1 MSLIGYK
8 IQHSRGLLFFIVILF
23 VLGVFFRFA
32 NLDYKV
38 YWHDEAYTSLRAAGF
53 TRQEID
59 REIFTNRIIPAQELQ
74 KFQRI
79 KPGST
84 AADTI
89 GSLALEDPQHPPLY
103 FLMARFWMQIF
114 GSSLTASR
122 TLPAVLSLL
131 ALPFMYGLAVE
142 LFGSRLIAIVATAL
156 LALSP
161 FDVLFAQTARQYSL
175 LTAMVIGNSFLLL
188 RALRLSTWPNWLL
201 YALGSAIAF
210 YTHPMYALTLAAHGA
225 YVLLLSLPFGSPKVQ
240 LLDWKVWWKQS
251 HQFWKYLLAVAGA
264 LLLYS
269 PWLVV
274 LKSNY
279 QRFSATT
286 DWTRASVELLYLVK
300 LWILNVTC
308 PFLDLDFGFDSVW
321 TYLPRLLVVAI
332 IALAIY
338 ALCRQTP
345 RTTWLFILITI
356 FVPFLLLA
364 LPDLLEGGKRSTVS
378 RYLISCFPGLQLAV
392 AYLLAQKIVV
402 GQWLWRGVTV
412 LLITGSIASCTVSAF
427 SDTWWDKDLS
437 YSNAEVARLINA
449 DMNRSNSPLNA
460 NLSRSAST
468 NFPTKSLEEQPRQTA
483 PLVLSDIG
491 DDFTNTGDLISL
503 SYRLNKN
510 VQLLLLNQPANLELL
525 QGYTEA
531 LVFRPSQ
538 PLFQAFKQQHIQVEK
553 VFDPGRLWRV
563 QIGTTKSGRS
573 CGIVKQ
579 ICKL

>member
-1 MSLIGYK
+1 MSLTGYK
-8 IQHSRGLLFFIVILF
+8 MQHSRGLQFFIAILL

-89 GSLALEDPQHPPLY
+89 HSLALEDPQHPPLY
-103 FLMARFWMQIF
+103 FLIARFWMQTF

-122 TLPAVLSLL
+122 MLPALLSLL

-142 LFGSRLIAIVATAL
+142 LFGSRLVAIVATAL

-175 LTAMVIGNSFLLL
+175 LTAMAIGNSFMLL

-201 YALGSAIAF
+201 YSLGSAIGF
-210 YTHPMYALTLAAHGA
+210 YTHPMYALTLVAHGA
-225 YVLLLSLPFGSPKVQ
+225 YVLLLSLPLASSKLR
-240 LLDWKVWWKQS
+240 LLDWKSWWKQS
-251 HQFWKYLLAVAGA
+251 NQFWKYLLAVAGA

-308 PFLDLDFGFDSVW
+308 PFLDLDFGFDNVW
-321 TYLPRLLVVAI
+321 TYLLRLLVVAA

-338 ALCRQTP
+338 AVCRQTP
-345 RTTWLFILITI
+345 RSTWLFILITI

-364 LPDLLEGGKRSTVS
+364 LPDMLVGGKRSTVS

-392 AYLLAQKIVV
+392 AYLLANKIVV

-412 LLITGSIASCTVSAF
+412 LLLAGSIASCTVSAF

-449 DMNRSNSPLNA
+449 DMKRTNGTLDA
-460 NLSRSAST
+460 NMSRSASV
-468 NFPTKSLEEQPRQTA
+468 NFPTNTLEEQPRQTA

-503 SYRLNKN
+503 SYRLNKD
-510 VQLLLLNQPANLELL
+510 VQLLLLNQPPNLEPF
-525 QGYTEA
+525 QGYTDA

-538 PLFQAFKQQHIQVEK
+538 PLFQVFKQQQIQLEK
-553 VFDPGRLWRV
+553 VYDPGRLWRI
-563 QIGTTKSGRS
+563 QLRTTKPDNS
-573 CGIVKQ
+573 CGLAAQ

>member
-1 MSLIGYK
+1 MSLTGYK
-8 IQHSRGLLFFIVILF
+8 MQRSRGLLFFIAILL

-89 GSLALEDPQHPPLY
+89 HSLALEDPQHPPLY
-103 FLMARFWMQIF
+103 FLIARFWMQTF

-122 TLPAVLSLL
+122 MLPALLSLL

-142 LFGSRLIAIVATAL
+142 LFGSRLVAIVATAL

-175 LTAMVIGNSFLLL
+175 LTAMAIGNSFMLL

-201 YALGSAIAF
+201 YCLGSAIGF
-210 YTHPMYALTLAAHGA
+210 YTHPMYALTLVAHGA
-225 YVLLLSLPFGSPKVQ
+225 YVLLLSLPLGSSKLR
-240 LLDWKVWWKQS
+240 LLDWKSWWKQS

-308 PFLDLDFGFDSVW
+308 PFLDLDFGFDNVW
-321 TYLPRLLVVAI
+321 TYLLRLLVVAA

-338 ALCRQTP
+338 AVCRQTP
-345 RTTWLFILITI
+345 RSTWLFILITI

-364 LPDLLEGGKRSTVS
+364 LPDMLVGGKRSTVS

-392 AYLLAQKIVV
+392 AYLLANKIVV

-412 LLITGSIASCTVSAF
+412 LLISGSIVSCTVSAF

-449 DMNRSNSPLNA
+449 DMKRTNGTLDA
-460 NLSRSAST
+460 NMSRSASV
-468 NFPTKSLEEQPRQTA
+468 NFPTNTLEEQPRQTA

-503 SYRLNKN
+503 SYRLNKD
-510 VQLLLLNQPANLELL
+510 VQLLLLNQPPNLESF

-538 PLFQAFKQQHIQVEK
+538 PLFQVFKQQHIQVEK
-553 VFDPGRLWRV
+553 VYDPGRLWRI
-563 QIGTTKSGRS
+563 QLRTTKPDNS
-573 CGIVKQ
+573 CGLAAQ